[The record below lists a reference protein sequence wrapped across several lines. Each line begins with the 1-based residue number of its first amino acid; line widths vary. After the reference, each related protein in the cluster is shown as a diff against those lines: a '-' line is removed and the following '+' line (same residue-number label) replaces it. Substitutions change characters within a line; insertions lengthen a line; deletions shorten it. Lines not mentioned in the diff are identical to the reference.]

1 MILQRVEEST
11 LVPAMLLVP
20 VHLQRN
26 VHRGNG
32 SRGVSAGVHTG
43 RMPSSEDRDR
53 RAADLRERAA
63 LVRRDGWEPYG
74 SVWSSGEVAG
84 VRAVLGEPGALDAAV
99 ELWAPTLWGAGP
111 AEADARTG
119 YRSTRKWFAAVAQ
132 DDAMEMTDAEKASL
146 AASNAA
152 ISDLAGALL
161 SRDREGADAA
171 FAAIQQANTKLD
183 REALLDKI
191 HMPRDAE
198 GFEDGLRAIMRRIP
212 PGWGRWISCSRGWY
226 PIVIQLDQALAEIDP
241 GYEVHQCKE
250 KLGGFRYY
258 FGVSEGVSEA
268 DRKRMDELVD
278 AAEDACEVT
287 CELCGEPGVRHT
299 TPHGWLR
306 TLCAGCAAGSEHDYQ
321 PLGELVNDLTA
332 DRHGLWRVTC
342 HGDDPDSH
350 WDMTHGEVSV
360 IDGERYSGFEVLAY
374 PSVLRT
380 WRIRLS
386 DGTEIESGLIAAI
399 ERVR

>member
-1 MILQRVEEST
+1 M
-11 LVPAMLLVP
+11 
-20 VHLQRN
+20 
-26 VHRGNG
+26 
-32 SRGVSAGVHTG
+32 
-43 RMPSSEDRDR
+43 
-53 RAADLRERAA
+53 
-63 LVRRDGWEPYG
+63 
-74 SVWSSGEVAG
+74 
-84 VRAVLGEPGALDAAV
+84 

-212 PGWGRWISCSRGWY
+212 PNWGRWISCSRGWY
-226 PIVIQLDQALAEIDP
+226 PIVIQLDHDLAEIDP
-241 GYEVHQCKE
+241 DYEVHQCKE
-250 KLGGFRYY
+250 KLAGLRYY
-258 FGVSEGVSEA
+258 YRTEVEGA
-268 DRKRMDELVD
+268 RKRMDELVD
-278 AAEDACEVT
+278 AAEEQCEVT
-287 CELCGEPGVRHT
+287 CEQCGEPGTRHT

-306 TLCAGCAAGSEHDYQ
+306 TLCANCAASSEKGYE
-321 PLGELVNDLTA
+321 PLGELVNDLDA
-332 DRHGLWRVTC
+332 DRRGLWRVTG
-342 HGDDPDSH
+342 HGDGSDAH
-350 WDMTHGEVSV
+350 WDMTHGEVSI
-360 IDGERYSGFEVLAY
+360 IDGERYCDFEVLAL

-386 DGTEIESGLIAAI
+386 DGTEIESGLIASI

>member
-1 MILQRVEEST
+1 M
-11 LVPAMLLVP
+11 
-20 VHLQRN
+20 
-26 VHRGNG
+26 
-32 SRGVSAGVHTG
+32 
-43 RMPSSEDRDR
+43 
-53 RAADLRERAA
+53 
-63 LVRRDGWEPYG
+63 RRDGWEQYENT
-74 SVWSSGEVAG
+74 WSSGEVAG

-119 YRSTRKWFAAVAQ
+119 YQSTRKWFAAAAQ
-132 DDAMEMTDAEKASL
+132 ADDDLEMTEAERARL

-161 SRDREGADAA
+161 SRDREGADAD

-191 HMPRDAE
+191 HIPRDAE

-212 PGWGRWISCSRGWY
+212 PNWGRWISCSRGWY
-226 PIVIQLDQALAEIDP
+226 PIVIDLDRSLAEIDP

-250 KLGGFRYY
+250 KLGGLRYY
-258 FGVSEGVSEA
+258 FGVSEGVSES
-268 DRKRMDELVD
+268 DHQRMRALVR
-278 AAEDACEVT
+278 AAEERCEVA
-287 CELCGEPGVRHT
+287 CELCGEPGVRQT

-306 TLCAGCAAGSEHDYQ
+306 TLCSSCAAASEKGYE
-321 PLGELVNDLTA
+321 PLGELVNDLTP
-332 DRHGLWRVTC
+332 DRLGLWRVTC
-342 HGDDPDSH
+342 YGDGPDSH
-350 WDMTHGEVSV
+350 WDMSHGEVSI
-360 IDGERYSGFEVLAY
+360 IDGDRHRDFEVLAL

-380 WRIRLS
+380 WRIRLT
-386 DGTEIESGLIAAI
+386 DGSEVESGLIASI